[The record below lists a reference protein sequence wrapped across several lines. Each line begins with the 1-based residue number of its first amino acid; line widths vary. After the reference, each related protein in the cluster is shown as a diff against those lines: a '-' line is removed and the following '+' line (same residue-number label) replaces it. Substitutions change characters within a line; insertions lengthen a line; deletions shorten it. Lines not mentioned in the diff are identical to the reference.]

1 MTLDCMLESFEG
13 FTCRDASGSGASS
26 SAGDSAGYAVLNK
39 CFDTKKATAAFLS
52 QFSQNGNYLSF
63 IPSVP
68 SLLALLLIWHI
79 CNR

>member
-26 SAGDSAGYAVLNK
+26 SAGDSAGYAVLDK

-52 QFSQNGNYLSF
+52 QFSQTETICLSF
-63 IPSVP
+63 LVC
-68 SLLALLLIWHI
+68 LLFWH
-79 CNR
+79 CC